1 MLRKKWLNV
10 LFLLWKFMQCIGG
23 IPLFLFFLILLFALP
38 FKIIKDKIRKPDL
51 SALFVGIITMI
62 TFFNAA
68 IIALCNPDLSV
79 YFCYSQF
86 MFYCL
91 AAFLVNETLNK
102 NSIDQAMPYIN
113 IYKKR
118 NEL

>member
-68 IIALCNPDLSV
+68 IIALCNPDLPV

-91 AAFLVNETLNK
+91 AAFLVNETLIKSMTYNDAHK
-102 NSIDQAMPYIN
+102 DNVCQKSF
-113 IYKKR
+113 
-118 NEL
+118 